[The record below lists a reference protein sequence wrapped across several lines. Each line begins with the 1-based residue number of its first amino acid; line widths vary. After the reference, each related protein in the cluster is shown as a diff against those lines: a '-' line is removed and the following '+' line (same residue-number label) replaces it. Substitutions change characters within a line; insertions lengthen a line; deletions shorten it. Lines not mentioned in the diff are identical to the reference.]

1 MQHPTQRHPSES
13 VRPNASFCYDPAQV
27 VEVFFFPEKPQT
39 NRMPT
44 IYYSPSYVAAEHAFS
59 TTRKAG
65 WVADSLQQSPIE
77 GILIQPP
84 EPLTCRQLLT
94 VHSNEYVQAV
104 ATGIPRS
111 RASSQGFEWGP
122 QLLPAVLAS
131 NGGVVAAALQ
141 ALKAGVSGSLSSGL
155 HHAHRNWGS
164 GFCTFNGLAI
174 AAHRALEAGAES
186 VLILDLDAHC
196 GGGTAAIIQSEP
208 RIKQVDVSVCE
219 FDEYADTINS
229 TLTMVDGVKYL
240 ATIERALAQ
249 CETQTFDLCLYN
261 AGMDP
266 FKDDVQGGVAG
277 VTMPVLARREAL
289 VFDWCR
295 RRHLPVAFVLAGGY
309 VGGNVDVPTL
319 VALHRLTLQA
329 AAGVLMA

>member
-1 MQHPTQRHPSES
+1 
-13 VRPNASFCYDPAQV
+13 
-27 VEVFFFPEKPQT
+27 
-39 NRMPT
+39 
-44 IYYSPSYVAAEHAFS
+44 
-59 TTRKAG
+59 
-65 WVADSLQQSPIE
+65 
-77 GILIQPP
+77 
-84 EPLTCRQLLT
+84 
-94 VHSNEYVQAV
+94 
-104 ATGIPRS
+104 
-111 RASSQGFEWGP
+111 
-122 QLLPAVLAS
+122 
-131 NGGVVAAALQ
+131 
-141 ALKAGVSGSLSSGL
+141 
-155 HHAHRNWGS
+155 
-164 GFCTFNGLAI
+164 
-174 AAHRALEAGAES
+174 
-186 VLILDLDAHC
+186 LILDLDAHC
-196 GGGTAAIIQSEP
+196 GGGTAAIIQSER

-240 ATIERALAQ
+240 ATIERVLAQ